1 MKKFTLIALFML
13 VCLGITAKDIS
24 QQQAQRI
31 AQNFLQKSGG
41 AKRAF
46 SKG

>member
-1 MKKFTLIALFML
+1 ML
-13 VCLGITAKDIS
+13 VGLGITAKDIT

-41 AKRAF
+41 AKRAL
-46 SKG
+46 SKEIGRASCRERV